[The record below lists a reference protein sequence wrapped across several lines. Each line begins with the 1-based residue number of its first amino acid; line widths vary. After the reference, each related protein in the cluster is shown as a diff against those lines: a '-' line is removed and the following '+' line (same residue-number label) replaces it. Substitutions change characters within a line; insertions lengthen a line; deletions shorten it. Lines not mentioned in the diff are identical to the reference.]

1 MTLEWWHWLAAGL
14 ALIVVEVTASGGFYF
29 IFFGA
34 GAIIVAALRLLDLAE
49 PLWLQFLLFS
59 VLSVVSLLV
68 FRNPLLRWMKL
79 DRPAH
84 DVDSLVGEV
93 GSAMDDIEPGAI
105 GRVELR
111 GTVWTARNAGTAT
124 LARGRR
130 CTVVRVERLTLFVT
144 AEGARS

>member
-49 PLWLQFLLFS
+49 PLWLQLLVFS

-68 FRNPLLRWMKL
+68 FRNPLLRWMKRSAGFEERTNINTGRG
-79 DRPAH
+79 DRAGQ
-84 DVDSLVGEV
+84 SVGAV
-93 GSAMDDIEPGAI
+93 GHQSAA
-105 GRVELR
+105 L
-111 GTVWTARNAGTAT
+111 
-124 LARGRR
+124 
-130 CTVVRVERLTLFVT
+130 
-144 AEGARS
+144 

>member
-14 ALIVVEVTASGGFYF
+14 VLIVVEVTASGGFYF

-34 GAIIVAALRLLDLAE
+34 AAIVVAALQLFDVPE
-49 PLWLQFLLFS
+49 PVWLQLLLFS
-59 VLSVVSLLV
+59 ILSVVSLVL

-79 DRPAH
+79 DRPAR

-93 GSAMDDIEPGAI
+93 GATMDDLEPGGV

-111 GTVWTARNAGTAT
+111 GTVWTARNAGTAP
-124 LARGRR
+124 LPRGRR
-130 CTVVRVERLTLFVT
+130 CTVVRVERLMLFVT
-144 AEGARS
+144 AEGVR